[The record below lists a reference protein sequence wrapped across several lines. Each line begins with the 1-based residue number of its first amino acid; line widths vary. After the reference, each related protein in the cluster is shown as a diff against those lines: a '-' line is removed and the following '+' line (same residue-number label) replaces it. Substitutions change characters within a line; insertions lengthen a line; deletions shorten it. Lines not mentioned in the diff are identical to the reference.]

1 MSVKKLDKVPKDNGV
16 EITVVSTGQSGF
28 YSVDEL
34 SPDIQRKLM
43 IHGLSQVLGD
53 AAAGRDGEDAS
64 EAIQRRWETLKSG
77 EWTAKRAAA
86 PKLSKAELERRLAG
100 LEDDERQAIIDAL
113 AKVGI
118 NL

>member
-1 MSVKKLDKVPKDNGV
+1 MSAKKLDKRVDDNGV
-16 EITVVSTGQSGF
+16 NITVVSIGEGG
-28 YSVDEL
+28 YYNVDEL
-34 SPDIQRKLM
+34 SDDIKRRLM

-53 AAAGRDGEDAS
+53 AAAGRDGQDAK
-64 EAIQRRWETLKSG
+64 EAIERRWETLKSG

-118 NL
+118 SL

>member
-1 MSVKKLDKVPKDNGV
+1 MSVKKLNKTPLDDG
-16 EITVVSTGQSGF
+16 ITIAVVSTGWEETF
-28 YSVDEL
+28 KVDEL

-53 AAAGRDGEDAS
+53 AAAGRDGEEAS
-64 EAIQRRWETLKSG
+64 EAIQRRWETLKGG

-100 LEDDERQAIIDAL
+100 LSEDERAAIVDAL

>member
-16 EITVVSTGQSGF
+16 EITVVSIGEGNF
-28 YSVDEL
+28 YCVDEL
-34 SPDIQRKLM
+34 SDDIKRKLM
-43 IHGLSQVLGD
+43 VHGLSQVLGD
-53 AAAGRDGEDAS
+53 AAAGRDGQDAK
-64 EAIQRRWETLKSG
+64 EAIERRWETLKSG